1 MKYLILILII
11 TTSLF
16 SKNVKIDKAVAVG
29 IFDENGNGENIQHLR
44 ETKNDYNGLC
54 YSKIVVFGN
63 YQNQKI
69 DVKIGNSL
77 GYKIDSKPIY
87 NNKKIKIGTEV
98 TFKHFNITKGYFEVR
113 ISNKLFDTKVFVK

>member
-54 YSKIVVFGN
+54 YSKIVVIGS

-69 DVKIGNSL
+69 EVKIGNSL

-87 NNKKIKIGTEV
+87 NNKKIKIGTEI

>member
-69 DVKIGNSL
+69 DVKIGKSI
-77 GYKIDSKPIY
+77 GHKIKSIPIY
-87 NNKKIKIGTEV
+87 SKNKTKIGEEIS
-98 TFKHFNITKGYFEVR
+98 FKHYNITKGYFEVK
-113 ISNKLFDTKVFVK
+113 IENKLFDTKVFVK